1 VTDIANKGNF
11 NKDKTEQIKT
21 NTVYNNCPSCGPGA
35 NPLLTP
41 YPGYPCINYK
51 YYPTYMYVPQYAYPE
66 ALRLIVE
73 SVSGERED
81 ELFYN
86 YMLNIAPPEQKEIVA
101 SIRDDEIK
109 HNKMLR
115 ELYWQLTGKEIA
127 TTQKDTFRP
136 PSGYCNGI
144 KKALFGELAAVERYR
159 KILFGLKFLPYRNMI
174 TEIYTDEL
182 KHSSKWNYLYTIN
195 CSCQTPKG
203 IQEITPYR

>member
-1 VTDIANKGNF
+1 MTDIANKGNF

-86 YMLNIAPPEQKEIVA
+86 YNIFPNI
-101 SIRDDEIK
+101 
-109 HNKMLR
+109 
-115 ELYWQLTGKEIA
+115 
-127 TTQKDTFRP
+127 
-136 PSGYCNGI
+136 
-144 KKALFGELAAVERYR
+144 
-159 KILFGLKFLPYRNMI
+159 
-174 TEIYTDEL
+174 
-182 KHSSKWNYLYTIN
+182 
-195 CSCQTPKG
+195 
-203 IQEITPYR
+203 

>member
-1 VTDIANKGNF
+1 MADIHNKGNV
-11 NKDKTEQIKT
+11 NKDEHEQINT
-21 NTVYNNCPSCGPGA
+21 NAVNFNCPACGPGT
-35 NPLLTP
+35 NPLQTP

-51 YYPTYMYVPQYAYPE
+51 YYPTYMYVPGYAYPE

-86 YMLNIAPPEQKEIVA
+86 YMISIAPPEQKEIIA

-115 ELYWQLTGKEIA
+115 EIYWELTGQEISA
-127 TTQKDTFRP
+127 VKNGAFQP
-136 PSGYCNGI
+136 PDSYCNGI
-144 KKALFGELAAVERYR
+144 TKALFGELAAVERYR
-159 KILFGLKFLPYRNMI
+159 KILFGLEFLPYRNMI

-182 KHSSKWNYLYTIN
+182 KHGSKWNYLFTVN
-195 CSCQTPKG
+195 CSLCK
-203 IQEITPYR
+203 R